1 MKSKRLLA
9 ATALI
14 GALAAGM
21 LIAPSADACV
31 WTLGSTVPQGDL
43 GQSFTQAGA
52 ASPGTTC
59 GSSLTLT
66 PNGLSNGT
74 GPSPPDL
81 FNKRA
86 GGDENG
92 IGLTNDPSGD
102 NEVTPG
108 SSIRIDLTNVAG
120 RTGTMAL
127 SVDPGSVQSPDTWE
141 LLGSTG
147 EILIA
152 PNSSMAEMT
161 FTTSD
166 TFVVFTATVGNVL
179 LDSFDSPEGTPPG
192 VPEPASLTLLGTALV
207 GFGLVRRRRPP
218 TASV

>member
-1 MKSKRLLA
+1 MRTKHLLA
-9 ATALI
+9 ATALV
-14 GALAAGM
+14 GAFGGAT
-21 LIAPSADACV
+21 APSANACV
-31 WTLGSTVPQGDL
+31 WTLGSTVAAGDL

-81 FNKRA
+81 FNKRG

-108 SSIRIDLTNVAG
+108 SSIRIDLTNVIG

-127 SVDPGSVQSPDTWE
+127 SVDPGSVQSPDAWE
-141 LLGSTG
+141 LLGSAG
-147 EILIA
+147 EVLIA
-152 PNSSMAEMT
+152 PNSSMAEMS

-179 LDSFDSPEGTPPG
+179 LDSFDSPEQGMPGPG
-192 VPEPASLTLLGTALV
+192 VPEPASLSLLGAGLIGL
-207 GFGLVRRRRPP
+207 GFVRRRRRPIA
-218 TASV
+218 TN